1 MKNIYTIDIYSKQ
14 TEDLLFEIE
23 VSSEKADEMVDILG
37 LKAKEREEFMR
48 VIGAY
53 NLSKNQAPRFKLLV
67 GKNFVS
73 DDATLQISGG
83 GI

>member
-37 LKAKEREEFMR
+37 FKAKEREEFMR
-48 VIGAY
+48 VIGVY
-53 NLSKNQAPRFKLLV
+53 NLSKNQAPRFELLV
-67 GKNFVS
+67 GKYFVS

>member
-48 VIGAY
+48 VIGVY
-53 NLSKNQAPRFKLLV
+53 NLSKNQAPRFELLV
-67 GKNFVS
+67 GKYFVS